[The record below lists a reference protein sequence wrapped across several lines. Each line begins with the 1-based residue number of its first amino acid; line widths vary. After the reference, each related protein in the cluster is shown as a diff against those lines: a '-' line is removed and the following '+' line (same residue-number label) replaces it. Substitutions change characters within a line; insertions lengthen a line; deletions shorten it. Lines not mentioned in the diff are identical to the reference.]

1 MKVSNDTGGAEIVA
15 SWGVLAPAIEVR
27 IRYPPVLRYLSTQVL
42 DLETILHF
50 SNTKFSPFSN
60 VYIGDMSL
68 SKLSHDEC
76 YFNI

>member
-1 MKVSNDTGGAEIVA
+1 MTPVEQRSLRLGAFLLPR
-15 SWGVLAPAIEVR
+15 SRSGYTD
-27 IRYPPVLRYLSTQVL
+27 RYPPVLRYLSTQVL
-42 DLETILHF
+42 DLETIQHF

-68 SKLSHDEC
+68 PKLSHDEC